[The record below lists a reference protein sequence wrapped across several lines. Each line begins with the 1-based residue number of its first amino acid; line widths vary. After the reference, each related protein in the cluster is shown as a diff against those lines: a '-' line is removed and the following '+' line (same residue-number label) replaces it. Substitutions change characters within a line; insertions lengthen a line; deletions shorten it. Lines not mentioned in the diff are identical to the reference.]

1 MHVAKRGLR
10 ALGIAESYSGRERSM
25 LGGIVMR
32 KDLRVDGMA
41 CTHVTVG
48 GMDATDAVLRLIADL
63 RRRDINLLLISGC
76 VIAWYNIID
85 PEEIARRTSLPVVVV
100 TYEESEGLE
109 DDIRRHFPEDAE
121 RLSAY
126 RRLGPRTP
134 VPLHTGH
141 TVYLRVSG
149 IATADAARLCNDFT
163 LEGKVPEPVRIA
175 QLLARA
181 VLRYAGS
188 QHLLFS
194 SG

>member
-1 MHVAKRGLR
+1 MHIAKRGLR
-10 ALGIAESYSGRERSM
+10 ALGIAESFSGRERSI
-25 LGGIVMR
+25 LGGVVMR

-85 PEEIARRTSLPVVVV
+85 PEEIARRTSLPVIIV

-109 DDIRRHFPEDAE
+109 GDICRHFPGDAG

-149 IATADAARLCNDFT
+149 ISAADAARLCNDFT
-163 LEGKVPEPVRIA
+163 LEGKTPEPVRLA

-181 VLRYAGS
+181 VLRYSGS
-188 QHLLFS
+188 RHPL